1 MLQII
6 NISTLYRLGT
16 VFGSL
21 SLINVTTW
29 FVLDNNQRNGLYPID
44 ADSIGLPIMLTL
56 TESLVV
62 ILFFAALLFLQNK
75 INSGLRNRNKSIRVL
90 GLTGVLSLYGLIGWF
105 GVTGLNSW
113 WIAHHYLISLS
124 YLVLLTNI
132 CLDAAIS
139 VIKSTKFMCHP

>member
-6 NISTLYRLGT
+6 NISTWYRLGII
-16 VFGSL
+16 FGSL

-56 TESLVV
+56 TESLLV
-62 ILFFAALLFLQNK
+62 ISFFAAILFLQNK
-75 INSGLRNRNKSIRVL
+75 INSGLRKRHKSIRAL
-90 GLTGVLSLYGLIGWF
+90 GLIGVLSLYGLIGWF
-105 GVTGLNSW
+105 GVTGLDSW
-113 WIAHHYLISLS
+113 WIPHHYLISMS
-124 YLVLLTNI
+124 YLVLLANI